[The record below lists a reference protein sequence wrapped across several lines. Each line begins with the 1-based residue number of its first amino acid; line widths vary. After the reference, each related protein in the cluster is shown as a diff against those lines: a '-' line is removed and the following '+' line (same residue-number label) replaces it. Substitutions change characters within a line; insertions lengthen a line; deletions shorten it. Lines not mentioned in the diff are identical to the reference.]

1 MGSRPRPVDPSFP
14 RATRRG
20 GGRKRRWLAIAA
32 ALLALVPQASFA
44 AEVAD
49 AAYAPIN
56 RNLATAY
63 AVPRFAALS
72 KAASRMRAAA
82 EALCRAR
89 SGAALATAKARFHD
103 TMDAWMGVQHL
114 GFGPAELFSRAHRIY
129 FWPQAR
135 GKIAGAVDKLL
146 AGGAIPPSARMTT
159 ASAAIQGLPALEHL
173 LFDRTAILMRDDRA
187 GKRDCALLL
196 AVTANIQSIAKGLA
210 EDWAGGRVDFKR
222 VVSNPGPDN
231 LYYKHHQEA
240 ALAFFQSFHD
250 GLEAIV
256 ATRLR
261 PLIGATPDADRP
273 RLAESRASGRSTRN
287 IVVSLQA
294 IAALYTGD
302 GKTKAGFSQLVRKR
316 GDKKLDALM
325 RRAFKLTIAN
335 ARSIGKPL
343 EAALRDK
350 RLRPRVTKLLL
361 QVRALK
367 QIVRTRLAPAIG
379 LAVGFNALDG
389 D

>member
-1 MGSRPRPVDPSFP
+1 
-14 RATRRG
+14 
-20 GGRKRRWLAIAA
+20 L
-32 ALLALVPQASFA
+32 ALLALAPQASFA

-72 KAASRMRAAA
+72 KAATRMRSAA

-135 GKIAGAVDKLL
+135 GRIAGAVDKLL
-146 AGGAIPPSARMTT
+146 AGGAIPPPARMTT

-196 AVTANIQSIAKGLA
+196 AVTANIRSIAKGLA

-222 VVSNPGPDN
+222 VVANPGPDN
-231 LYYKHHQEA
+231 LYYKHYEDA
-240 ALAFFQSFHD
+240 ALAFFQSLHD

-261 PLIGATPDADRP
+261 PLVGATPDADRP
-273 RLAESRASGRSTRN
+273 RLAESRSSGRSTRN

-294 IAALYTGD
+294 IAALYTGEGQSKSKD
-302 GKTKAGFSQLVRKR
+302 KAGFSQLVRKR

-343 EAALRDK
+343 EAAIRDK